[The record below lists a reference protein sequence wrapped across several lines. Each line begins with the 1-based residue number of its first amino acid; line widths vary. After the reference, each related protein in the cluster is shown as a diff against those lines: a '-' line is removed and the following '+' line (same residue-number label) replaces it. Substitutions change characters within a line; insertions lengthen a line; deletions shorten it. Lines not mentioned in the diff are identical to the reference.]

1 MCGVTVNDLS
11 SALEAAELLA
21 KRFSQVVVTAGE
33 HGVAFCEAGIAG
45 STLAARRIKLV
56 STHGAG
62 DCFMGVL
69 CTSLMH
75 GEALRDA
82 VFRANEAAARHVSQ
96 PRA

>member
-45 STLAARRIKLV
+45 STLAARRITLV

-62 DCFMGVL
+62 DCFMGFY
-69 CTSLMH
+69 
-75 GEALRDA
+75 APA
-82 VFRANEAAARHVSQ
+82 
-96 PRA
+96 